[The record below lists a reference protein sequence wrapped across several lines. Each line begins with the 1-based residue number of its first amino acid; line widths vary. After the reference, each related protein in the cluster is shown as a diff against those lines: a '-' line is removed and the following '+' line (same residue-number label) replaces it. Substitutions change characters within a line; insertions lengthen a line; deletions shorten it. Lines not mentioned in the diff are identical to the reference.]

1 MVIFCLAIENGVKR
15 LVDSERPFWLMLY
28 AEGSRFTKDKHAR
41 SEEIAAEKGWSPLE
55 YHLQPRATGFTKVW
69 EQVKEVEI
77 LFIFQMDILL
87 FRKMWQFMT

>member
-1 MVIFCLAIENGVKR
+1 MIVVSSAIENGVKR
-15 LVDSERPFWLMLY
+15 LVDSNRPFWLMLY

-69 EQVKEVEI
+69 EQVKEVDF
-77 LFIFQMDILL
+77 LFIYQIDSYCLEKCGNL
-87 FRKMWQFMT
+87 